1 VPSWLLC
8 SPAFA
13 GEQSCQR
20 HAARVTV
27 ETIIQH
33 YGLLALFAGA
43 GVEGETV
50 VVVGG
55 ALAHKG
61 LFSLPG
67 AMAAAAAGSFV
78 ADQIFFS
85 LGRYFREKPWVR
97 RAREKP
103 VFERALGMLER
114 HPIGFIFAF
123 RFIYGFRTISPVAI
137 GTTKVSA
144 KLFVAINLVAAIVWG
159 IVFATIGYLFG
170 HSFEK
175 LIERFVPGKHTILIS
190 GIAIVAVAV
199 LVGIWR
205 WWRERRTETT

>member
-1 VPSWLLC
+1 M
-8 SPAFA
+8 
-13 GEQSCQR
+13 
-20 HAARVTV
+20 TI

-43 GVEGETV
+43 GIEGETV

-67 AMAAAAAGSFV
+67 AMAAASAGSFV

-137 GTTKVSA
+137 GTTKVSTA
-144 KLFVAINLVAAIVWG
+144 LFVVINLFAAIVWG
-159 IVFATIGYLFG
+159 IVFTTIGYLFG
-170 HSFEK
+170 HGFEMA
-175 LIERFVPGKHTILIS
+175 IERLLPHEHAVLIV
-190 GIAIVAVAV
+190 GAALIGVAL

-205 WWRERRTETT
+205 WWRAQRMEMA